1 MMELRNALAICL
13 ITLFSA
19 SLVLLIARVLDVQ
32 AAARIEPQLV
42 RIVEELE
49 AIRKQGGIAAGQ
61 APANAMA
68 TAAETGG
75 DSLVVYYFY
84 GNTRC
89 PTCRAIE
96 SQSHDAVHS
105 EFADELAGGELVW
118 KTLNYELP
126 ATRPLQTKFEITMPV
141 VVLAQLEN
149 GQIEKWNRLDR
160 VWGLVKDESAFR
172 DYLRDEIHAMLV
184 PQDSTDDI
192 PVPEF

>member
-1 MMELRNALAICL
+1 MELKNAIAICL

-32 AAARIEPQLV
+32 AASRIEPQLV

-49 AIRKQGGIAAGQ
+49 AIRRQGGIATGQ
-61 APANAMA
+61 APADSMAMSSEA
-68 TAAETGG
+68 GR
-75 DSLVVYYFY
+75 DSLVAYYFY

-96 SQSHDAVHS
+96 SQSYDSVLTV
-105 EFADELAGGELVW
+105 FDDQLARGELVW

-141 VVLAQLEN
+141 VVLAQLKN
-149 GQIEKWNRLDR
+149 GQIEQWNRLDR
-160 VWGLVKDESAFR
+160 VWGLVKDEPAFR
-172 DYLRDEIHAMLV
+172 DYICDEINAMLT
-184 PQDSTDDI
+184 PEESTDDI
-192 PVPEF
+192 PVPDF